1 MTKLVS
7 INPANGEKV
16 GEVLAS
22 AKTDVA
28 RAVANAKK
36 AFSSWRQLS
45 VANRTAYIKA
55 FCKLLT
61 KHKEELAL
69 LTTKE
74 MGKPIAQSR
83 QDVDWELTFI
93 DWYIK
98 NAEKAL
104 DDAIIKEN
112 KKAIYKIVYEPWGVC
127 ASIAPWN
134 FPVSMASSGIMQQ
147 ILAGNTVV
155 FKPSE
160 YTTLAQKRFV
170 ELLWEAELPKG
181 VVELALGDGSVGKTL
196 VDSDIDL
203 LWFTGST
210 AVGQEIYAKCGKKFI
225 KGIMELGGSS
235 PAIVFADCDLE
246 STLDTL
252 YSARYFNCGQV
263 CSAVKR
269 LFVEQ
274 PIFSKVVDGL
284 KKRLASKKLGDP
296 MEKNT
301 DIGPLVSKEQLDVL
315 IAQVADAKKKGA
327 TVEVGGNT
335 PKGKEF
341 EKGNYY
347 LPTIL
352 TNVSSD
358 MRVMTEEVFG
368 PVLPIVPFKTKEEG
382 VALANNHIY
391 GLTAEVFT
399 KDKQR
404 TERVARALESGV
416 VGINTDSF
424 YEPFCPIGGYKKSG
438 IGREYGIEGFRE
450 LTQIKYICVA
460 K

>member
-1 MTKLVS
+1 MAKLIL
-7 INPANGEKV
+7 INPANGKKV
-16 GEVLAS
+16 GEVMVSTS
-22 AKTDVA
+22 ADVT
-28 RAVANAKK
+28 RAVANAKR
-36 AFSSWRQLS
+36 AFPSWRRLS
-45 VANRTAYIKA
+45 VAGRVAYIKRFRNILA
-55 FCKLLT
+55 D
-61 KHKEELAL
+61 HKEELAI

-74 MGKPIAQSR
+74 MGKPIIQAR
-83 QDVDWELTFI
+83 EDVDWEVGFI
-93 DWYIK
+93 DWYIE
-98 NAEKAL
+98 NAHEAL
-104 DDAIIKEN
+104 KDVVLKED
-112 KKAIYKIVYEPWGVC
+112 KKAVYKVLYEPWGVC

-147 ILAGNTVV
+147 ILVGNTVV

-160 YTTLAQKRFV
+160 YTTLTQKRFV
-170 ELLWEAELPKG
+170 ELLWQAGLPKG
-181 VVELALGDGSVGKTL
+181 VVELVLGDGKVGKML

-225 KGIMELGGSS
+225 KGVMELGGSS
-235 PAIVFADCDLE
+235 PAIVFADCDVE
-246 STLDTL
+246 RTIDTL

-274 PIFSKVVDGL
+274 QIFPKIVEGL
-284 KKRLASKKLGDP
+284 KKRVANKKLGDP
-296 MEKNT
+296 MDEYA
-301 DIGPLVSKEQLDVL
+301 DIGPLVSKEQCDIL
-315 IAQVADAKKKGA
+315 IGQVEDAKKNGA
-327 TVEVGGNT
+327 TVEIGGAK
-335 PKGKEF
+335 PKGKAF

-352 TNVSSD
+352 TNVTKN

-368 PVLPIVPFKTKEEG
+368 PVLPIVAFKTEEE
-382 VALANNHIY
+382 AITSANNHIY

-399 KDKQR
+399 KDKKR
-404 TERVARALESGV
+404 AERVAGALESGV

-424 YEPFCPIGGYKKSG
+424 YEAFCPIGGYKKSG
-438 IGREYGIEGFRE
+438 MGREYGIEGFRE
-450 LTQIKYICVA
+450 LTQIKYICIA